1 MKHRRH
7 IFAVFVYQEIG
18 ADMIPMQALEGLN
31 QMRLLVVGAAAWP
44 ASGAT
49 GEKFLEFGH
58 LIALPMQTLPLGLVA
73 VLLALP
79 LLTPGPALAQ
89 KRIPKLPGYDQC
101 PLGYVNDLKQHCNSP
116 IYYEVK
122 PTYGKPCDSGWMNIG
137 AGYCKKKTLG
147 IF

>member
-1 MKHRRH
+1 MPTSAVILADEISADLHPTQPLAGH
-7 IFAVFVYQEIG
+7 IRLGSDQLIARPV
-18 ADMIPMQALEGLN
+18 
-31 QMRLLVVGAAAWP
+31 QMR
-44 ASGAT
+44 
-49 GEKFLEFGH
+49 
-58 LIALPMQTLPLGLVA
+58 PLGLA
-73 VLLALP
+73 TGLLALQ
-79 LLTPGPALAQ
+79 LLIPGPALAQ

-137 AGYCKKKTLG
+137 AGHCKKKTLR

>member
-1 MKHRRH
+1 
-7 IFAVFVYQEIG
+7 
-18 ADMIPMQALEGLN
+18 MIARPVRTRPLAL
-31 QMRLLVVGAAAWP
+31 
-44 ASGAT
+44 S
-49 GEKFLEFGH
+49 
-58 LIALPMQTLPLGLVA
+58 A

-79 LLTPGPALAQ
+79 VLSPGPAQAQ